1 MIRFA
6 LTLSASLLL
15 AGCHTTD
22 FGRSVGWP
30 SPPTAYP

>member
-1 MIRFA
+1 MIR
-6 LTLSASLLL
+6 LTLALSVSLML

-30 SPPTAYP
+30 SPSTAYP